1 MSLTRAEKERISDS
15 RMKLQ
20 SIASSLDQIDP
31 DKLPGFD
38 DIQECL
44 DDSEKALSG
53 ALRAPD
59 TGKSK
64 KNS

>member
-1 MSLTRAEKERISDS
+1 MGLTKVEKERISDS

-20 SIASSLDQIDP
+20 SISISLDQIDP
-31 DKLPGFD
+31 DRVPGLD

-44 DDSEKALSG
+44 GEAEKALSV
-53 ALRAPD
+53 ALRVPD

-64 KNS
+64 